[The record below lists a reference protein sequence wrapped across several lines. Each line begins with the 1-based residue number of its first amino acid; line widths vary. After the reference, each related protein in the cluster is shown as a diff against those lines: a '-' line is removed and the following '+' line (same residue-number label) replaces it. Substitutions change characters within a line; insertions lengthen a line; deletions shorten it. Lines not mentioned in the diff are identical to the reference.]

1 MESSSTAFRRGSR
14 DRAVRAGLSLSAL
27 LLSATAIAA
36 SAAAPSSGAEGGR
49 LDQVH
54 VRESKT
60 GRRSLQS
67 GVVVENGLAN
77 VRLTRDG
84 KESRVD
90 ALAVERI
97 VWGEVSPAFREG
109 ELLFERG
116 DFEGA
121 AAKFKLATDTEER
134 AVVKAAARLRAAEA
148 LMEQGARDP
157 SRLVDAQAEL
167 ERFLADHANSRDVPE
182 ARQHQA
188 RVAWLAGD
196 AARAGALFRSIFEA
210 GAGATPAQGYPPL
223 LCARAG
229 LSAGEALLAAGDSLG
244 AREVLGALKSM
255 LGALKTQVPADSPEA
270 SAITAILAEAELG
283 EGFALLANGQVRQAE
298 SFFQARLQNPT
309 AVDARTR
316 FGAMLGMAE
325 THMADRNYSA
335 ARVLFARVAAID
347 FTDRDRGARAT
358 LRLAQATIELKEPD
372 SPARARKWLD
382 EVAGKFGDTPAAFT
396 ARQLLAKL

>member
-1 MESSSTAFRRGSR
+1 MESPSTAFRRGSR
-14 DRAVRAGLSLSAL
+14 ELAQRVGLSLSAL
-27 LLSATAIAA
+27 FLSATAVVA
-36 SAAAPSSGAEGGR
+36 SAVTSAPSAEGGR
-49 LDQVH
+49 LDQVY

-67 GVVVENGLAN
+67 GVVVENGLAR
-77 VRLTRDG
+77 VRVTRDG

-90 ALAVERI
+90 ALDVERI

-109 ELLFERG
+109 EILFERG

-121 AAKFKLATDTEER
+121 AAKFKLATDNEER
-134 AVVKAAARLRAAEA
+134 AVVKAAARLRAAES
-148 LMEQGARDP
+148 LVEQGARDP
-157 SRLVDAQAEL
+157 SRFAEAQAEL
-167 ERFLADHANSRDVPE
+167 ERFLADHADSRDVPE
-182 ARQHQA
+182 ARERLA
-188 RVAWLAGD
+188 RVVWLAGD

-210 GAGATPAQGYPPL
+210 GAGATPAQGYSPM

-229 LSAGEALLAAGDSLG
+229 LEAGEALLAAGDSLG

-255 LGALKTQVPADSPEA
+255 LGTLKAQVPADSPES
-270 SAITAILAEAELG
+270 SAIAALLAQAELG

-347 FTDRDRGARAT
+347 FTDRDRSARAT
-358 LRLAQATIELKEPD
+358 LRLAQASIELKEPD

-382 EVAGKFGDTPAAFT
+382 EVVGKFGDTPSAFT
-396 ARQLLAKL
+396 ARELLAKL